1 MPDGGDLT
9 CGSGS
14 PASVNAM
21 FKIMLALHLLFA
33 VFAVGPL
40 VHAATTAAR
49 GVRTG
54 DAAATASSSRVL
66 KIYSYASILVVV
78 FGFAL
83 MSAKAPWN
91 PDEKVAE
98 FSEPWIW
105 VSALLWL
112 VAVALVLAVIVPTL
126 DRASGSAGSGEAVA
140 SVTARVAV
148 CGGVVGVIFAV
159 IVFLMVYQPGS

>member
-1 MPDGGDLT
+1 
-9 CGSGS
+9 
-14 PASVNAM
+14 M

-66 KIYSYASILVVV
+66 KIYSYASILVIV

-83 MSAKAPWN
+83 MSSKSPYGKH
-91 PDEKVAE
+91 EQVAE

-112 VAVALVLAVIVPTL
+112 VAVALVLGVIVPTL
-126 DRASGSAGSGEAVA
+126 ERATALAGSEPA
-140 SVTARVAV
+140 SSLSARVAAT
-148 CGGVVGVIFAV
+148 GGIVGIIFAV